1 MMITS
6 KHYSILVT
14 ALLTCSLAFGQGTEP
29 TSQYEIQGIYSP
41 TLIDAEK
48 VDVRP
53 EPIATILPTLPVRYE
68 VLNVKGEV
76 PARVDSIAA
85 AKLSVLGSN
94 ERLYKGF
101 VKGGFG
107 LYTTPLGEVFY
118 DQTRS
123 KTNGYGIHMKH
134 FSSNGGLDDVGPSKY
149 SFNNIDGFYKHNLP
163 KHEVSVRLMYDRRRV
178 SYYGYERT
186 DSIAEVINISPPP
199 ANDQV
204 KQVYND
210 IGFGGRV
217 RSLYGDSSKIAHDVG
232 LEVHAYSNLTGSSE
246 TNVKINTDLSTVYGK
261 ETYGV
266 GLLIDNNAYKAHRY
280 IDSTMQF
287 TDVRQSGTLVGLMPN
302 VSTKGDK
309 YVVKVGVGMY
319 VDALGKTTFHFY
331 PQAYLSYNLFDDIL
345 IPYVGVDGA
354 KQRNSFRSV
363 TRINPWLNG
372 APVLAN
378 SSKMYDIYGGIRGS
392 LSNSIGFDARVSAS
406 KVKDRM
412 LFVSNPYTPYGDQLS
427 ILYDDVSVLNI
438 SGELHYHAREALGVT
453 ARVDISSY
461 TQEVEAEAWN
471 LPPYQLAIGAN
482 YDVRDKLILKV
493 EMQFMGL
500 RKAKEEIR
508 TTVVPE
514 SSVFDMKGYM
524 DLYLGVEYR
533 YTKRLSMFL
542 DLSNLSASKYERW
555 HRYTVQ
561 RSMVLLGATYAF

>member
-1 MMITS
+1 MITS
-6 KHYSILVT
+6 KHYSIGVT
-14 ALLTCSLAFGQGTEP
+14 AFLSCSFAFGQGTEP

-53 EPIATILPTLPVRYE
+53 EAIDTILPTLPVRYE

-76 PARVDSIAA
+76 AARVDSIAA

-107 LYTTPLGEVFY
+107 LYTTPLGEFFF

-123 KTNGYGIHMKH
+123 KSNGYGIHMKH
-134 FSSNGGLDDVGPSKY
+134 FSSKGGLDDVGPSQY
-149 SFNNIDGFYKHNLP
+149 SFNNIDGFYKHYLS

-178 SYYGYERT
+178 SYYGYDRT
-186 DSIAEVINISPPP
+186 DSIAEVINISPTPP
-199 ANDQV
+199 DDLL

-210 IGFGGRV
+210 IGFGGRL

-246 TNVKINTDLSTVYGK
+246 TNVKITTDLSSVYGK

-266 GLLIDNNAYKAHRY
+266 GLLIDNNAYKANRY
-280 IDSTMQF
+280 IDSTMKF
-287 TDVRQSGTLVGLMPN
+287 TDVRQNGTLVGLMPN

-309 YVVKVGVGMY
+309 YFVKVGVGMY

-345 IPYVGVDGA
+345 IPYAGVDGA

-363 TRINPWLNG
+363 TRLNPWLNG

-378 SSKMYDIYGGIRGS
+378 SSKLYDIYGGIRGS
-392 LSNSIGFDARVSAS
+392 FSNSIGFDARVSTS
-406 KVKDRM
+406 KVRDRM
-412 LFVSNPYTPYGDQLS
+412 LFVSNPFTPYGDQMS

-438 SGELHYHAREALGVT
+438 SGELHYHDREALGLT
-453 ARVDISSY
+453 ARIDISSY
-461 TQEVEAEAWN
+461 TQKVEAEAWN
-471 LPPYQLAIGAN
+471 LPPYQLSLGAN
-482 YDVRDKLILKV
+482 YDVRDKLILKL
-493 EMQFMGL
+493 EMQFMGK

-508 TTVVPE
+508 TTVIPQ
-514 SSVFDMKGYM
+514 SSVYDLKGYM
-524 DLYLGVEYR
+524 DLYLGAEYR
-533 YTKRLSMFL
+533 YTKRLSIFL
-542 DLSNLSASKYERW
+542 DMSNLSASKYERW
-555 HRYTVQ
+555 HRYSVQ
-561 RSMVLLGATYAF
+561 RALVLLGATYAF

>member
-1 MMITS
+1 MITS
-6 KHYSILVT
+6 KHYSLLVS
-14 ALLTCSLAFGQGTEP
+14 ALLATTFVLAQGTEP

-48 VDVRP
+48 VEVRP
-53 EPIATILPTLPVRYE
+53 EPIDTILPSLPVRYE

-85 AKLSVLGSN
+85 ATLSVLGSN
-94 ERLYKGF
+94 ERLYKGL

-107 LYTTPLGEVFY
+107 LYTTPLGEVYY

-134 FSSNGGLDDVGPSKY
+134 FSSNGGLDDVGPSDY
-149 SFNNIDGFYKHNLP
+149 SFNNIDAFYKHYLQ

-178 SYYGYERT
+178 SYYGYDRT
-186 DSIAEVINISPPP
+186 DSISEVINISPTPP
-199 ANDQV
+199 DDRL

-246 TNVKINTDLSTVYGK
+246 TNVKVNTDLSSVYGK

-266 GLLIDNNAYKAHRY
+266 GLLVDNNAYKADRY
-280 IDSTMQF
+280 IDSTNTF
-287 TDVRQSGTLVGLMPN
+287 TDVRQNGTLIGLMPN
-302 VSTKGDK
+302 VSTRGDK
-309 YVVKVGVGMY
+309 YVVKVGVGMF

-354 KQRNSFRSV
+354 KQRNSFRSL

-392 LSNSIGFDARVSAS
+392 FSNSIGFDARVSTS
-406 KVKDRM
+406 KVKDRA
-412 LFVSNPYTPYGDQLS
+412 LFVSNPYTPYGDQMS
-427 ILYDDVSVLNI
+427 VLYDDVSVLNI
-438 SGELHYHAREALGVT
+438 SGELHYHDREALGVT
-453 ARVDISSY
+453 ARIDVSTY
-461 TQEVEAEAWN
+461 TQETEAEAWN
-471 LPPYQLAIGAN
+471 LPPYQLALGAT
-482 YDVRDKLILKV
+482 YDVRNKLILKA
-493 EMQFMGL
+493 EMQFMGV

-508 TTVVPE
+508 SAPTPT
-514 SSVFDMKGYM
+514 STIFDLDGFM
-524 DLYLGVEYR
+524 DLYIGVEYR
-533 YTKRLSMFL
+533 YTKRLSVFL
-542 DLSNLSASKYERW
+542 DASNLSASKYERW
-555 HRYTVQ
+555 HRYSVQ
-561 RSMVLLGATYAF
+561 RTLFLIGATYAF